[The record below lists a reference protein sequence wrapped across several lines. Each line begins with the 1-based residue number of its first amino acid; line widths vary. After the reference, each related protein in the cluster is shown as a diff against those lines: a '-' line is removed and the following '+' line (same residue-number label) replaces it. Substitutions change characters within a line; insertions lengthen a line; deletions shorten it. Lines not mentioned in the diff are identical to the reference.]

1 MAEKD
6 SKDRQ
11 GRVDKSE
18 VAAPLIVYQPT
29 FELNENMCLGLG
41 DKKIGQRVQLIV
53 DYQVIE
59 KTKSYC
65 VLKVNGAY
73 LRPSKRTF

>member
-11 GRVDKSE
+11 GRIDKSE
-18 VAAPLIVYQPT
+18 VVPAALVYQPT

-65 VLKVNGAY
+65 VLKVNSAY
-73 LRPSKRTF
+73 LRPSKRAF